1 MLSDYAYALPLSGGA
16 ASVICTEGAESE
28 LLASLAGFSTA
39 LQPHQLVSHS
49 SPFCDWTAQFG
60 T

>member
-1 MLSDYAYALPLSGGA
+1 MLNDYAYALSLSGGA

-28 LLASLAGFSTA
+28 VLASLAGFSTA
-39 LQPHQLVSHS
+39 LQPQQLVTHS
-49 SPFCDWTAQFG
+49 SPFRYWTAQFE